1 MKANLIL
8 VFLIISILVSFVIS
22 PMAKN
27 IYSDPDLSKTS
38 KKFDGFTIDFRGIDT
53 PNSTYWALCN
63 WQMDLTEFKKKYSDA
78 KGGGAYGGLQS
89 STYEKRAIMS
99 FWEIQY
105 TENGE
110 DKILRAN
117 RIYPKGSESTFGGEG
132 EGTNYIS
139 NFNWPTNVWHR
150 FVLYS
155 WKDPLTGKTFVGEW
169 IQNLSTKRWTLFAYF
184 NTNLEN
190 SYITGGL
197 SQFQE
202 NYYDKYFG
210 VERSFQIKNM
220 YAYDRTYKKWISL
233 NTTRLSYDPASWGY
247 NTAGTHDIGYTN
259 NYFYG
264 SSGIPVDDQKIYDA
278 SNPTYVKGTISQP
291 NVPDFNTPVF
301 KSFSVDMTISKLTVK
316 WQMDST
322 SCPCYQYIVSIY
334 QVTSTSIKLILLD
347 KSIRPEETSHIYSM
361 AFKGEYKISL
371 KCNSI
376 SGSSTTRSI
385 SKSI

>member
-1 MKANLIL
+1 MVNKIFIA
-8 VFLIISILVSFVIS
+8 LIISILVSFVIS

-53 PNSTYWALCN
+53 PNCTYWALCN
-63 WQMDLTEFKKKYSDA
+63 WKMDLTEFKKKYPDA

-99 FWEIQY
+99 FWQIQY

-117 RIYPKGSESTFGGEG
+117 RIYPKGSESTFSGEG
-132 EGTNYIS
+132 EGTNYKS
-139 NFNWPTNVWHR
+139 SFNWPTNVWHR
-150 FVLYS
+150 FALYS
-155 WKDPLTGKTFVGEW
+155 WKDSSTGKTFVGEW
-169 IQNLSTKRWTLFAYF
+169 IQNLSTKQWTLFAYF

-202 NYYDKYFG
+202 NYNAKFFG

-233 NTTRLSYDPASWGY
+233 NTTKLSYDPASWGY

-259 NYFYG
+259 NYFFG
-264 SSGIPVDDQKIYDA
+264 STGIPVDDQKIYDA

-291 NVPDFNTPVF
+291 DVPDFNTPVF

-322 SCPCYQYIVSIY
+322 SCPCYQYMVSIY
-334 QVTSTSIKLILLD
+334 QVTSTSNKLIFSD

-361 AFKGEYKISL
+361 TFKGEYKISL